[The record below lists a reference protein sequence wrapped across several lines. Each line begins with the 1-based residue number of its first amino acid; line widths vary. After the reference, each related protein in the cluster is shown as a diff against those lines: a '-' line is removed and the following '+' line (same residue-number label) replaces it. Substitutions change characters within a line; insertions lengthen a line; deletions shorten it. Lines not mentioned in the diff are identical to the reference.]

1 MNNFDPE
8 HIFNF
13 NREYKLAKYP
23 PKEDGYYMTIRC
35 GLNGIYT
42 HFDEWKNNM
51 WQLGVLDNSSVI
63 AYSNKQIPEEDIM
76 AWCKESLKK
85 YKSNNA

>member
-1 MNNFDPE
+1 
-8 HIFNF
+8 
-13 NREYKLAKYP
+13 
-23 PKEDGYYMTIRC
+23 
-35 GLNGIYT
+35 
-42 HFDEWKNNM
+42 M
-51 WQLGVLDNSSVI
+51 WQLGVLDDSSVI